1 MFRLASKK
9 VNNDVFYSDVGRGE
23 EILDYKT
30 DYYVDGE
37 LIDLDSPELSDSFEL
52 HEEEIMTEE
61 GELTLDEL
69 YDDLTTDMSTAPNKD
84 LDDIIK
90 NINQKIDDNES
101 EVGEYEEHYLYETIE
116 VEEDIPTTETEEDK
130 DNIENDEDV
139 YEIDF
144 DEIYIEVDTGE

>member
-61 GELTLDEL
+61 GGLTLDEL